1 MPLFNKSNQ
10 EDKRTGYLENPVD
23 AEPMPLERTGALEEP
38 VLPWV
43 IELRVVGTANIL
55 NITTRP
61 AMLIGRVDESRAI
74 FPDIDV
80 TGLDGQGAG
89 VSRRHAML
97 QARDNRVTIQD
108 LGSANGTYI
117 NGRVL
122 EPNMAYRV
130 HDRDRLRLGQLELQ
144 VHFVVKPLV
153 DEKTQVGIKS
163 LFNIPAFGKNQ
174 RVLIFD
180 ESADVCR
187 VLRFVAEK
195 AGFQATVAMQD
206 TEFMR
211 AIDENPPDMVIME
224 LAVGDSK
231 GVDLIRYLRNHHRLS
246 TRQLIDAAEAIQPE
260 SPSVPEPQS
269 VTESNA
275 PQGLL
280 KYIVPDQGET
290 QSMSSATS
298 TSTAIREMVSITDH
312 NRVKPNIP
320 IAITSNV
327 TGGYQMGQAI
337 KAGADIILPKPIAVD
352 ELIDTLQKMMEKLQ
366 TA

>member
-1 MPLFNKSNQ
+1 MPLFNKLNK
-10 EDKRTGYLENPVD
+10 EDKRTGYLEKPVD
-23 AEPMPLERTGALEEP
+23 AEPMPLERTGSLEEP

-43 IELRVVGTANIL
+43 IELRVVGTANII

-61 AMLIGRVDESRAI
+61 AMLIGRMDEARGI
-74 FPDIDV
+74 FPDVDV
-80 TGLDGQGAG
+80 TPFDGQSAG
-89 VSRRHAML
+89 VSRRHAMF

-122 EPNMAYRV
+122 QPNKAYRV
-130 HDRDRLRLGQLELQ
+130 HDRDRLRLGRLELQ
-144 VHFVVKPLV
+144 VHFVIKPLV
-153 DEKTQVGIKS
+153 DEKTQIGINS
-163 LFNIPAFGKNQ
+163 LFDVPAIGENQ

-180 ESADVCR
+180 ESAAVCR
-187 VLRFVAEK
+187 VLSFVVEK

-211 AIDENPPDMVIME
+211 VIDENPPDMVIME
-224 LAVGDSK
+224 LTVGDSK
-231 GVDLIRYLRNHHRLS
+231 GVDLIRYLRNHHKLS
-246 TRQLIDAAEAIQPE
+246 TRQLVKAADAIQPKT
-260 SPSVPEPQS
+260 QS
-269 VTESNA
+269 STDSTA

-280 KYIVPDQGET
+280 KHIT
-290 QSMSSATS
+290 AKSSADHVNSLS
-298 TSTAIREMVSITDH
+298 TTTTPAAIKEMVSITEH
-312 NRVKPNIP
+312 SRVKPNMP

-337 KAGADIILPKPIAVD
+337 KAGADIILAKPIAVD
-352 ELIDTLQKMMEKLQ
+352 ELLETLKKMVDKLQ